1 MLFRSQDFRN
11 QLPGYPNLVARSNY
25 NAYNI
30 AKPNNGQFRGLG
42 IGNPG
47 TPIDQVSDYITAR
60 PNNAGSDLLNLNPLF
75 YYDYTK
81 AGKDPWAA
89 GGDNTKDIIKFA
101 FECIDNSN
109 PSQAI
114 GLVFRAFLEG
124 QISDSNVAEFNTFK
138 YLGRGETFRTYQG
151 FDRTIGFTFKEIGRA
166 HV

>member
-1 MLFRSQDFRN
+1 M
-11 QLPGYPNLVARSNY
+11 VARSNY
-25 NAYNI
+25 YIYNI
-30 AKPNNGQFRGLG
+30 AKPNNGQFSGLG

-47 TPIDQVSDYITAR
+47 TPTDQVSEYLTAR

-81 AGKDPWAA
+81 AGRTPWEA

-124 QISDSNVAEFNTFK
+124 QISDSN
-138 YLGRGETFRTYQG
+138 
-151 FDRTIGFTFKEIGRA
+151 EIGRA